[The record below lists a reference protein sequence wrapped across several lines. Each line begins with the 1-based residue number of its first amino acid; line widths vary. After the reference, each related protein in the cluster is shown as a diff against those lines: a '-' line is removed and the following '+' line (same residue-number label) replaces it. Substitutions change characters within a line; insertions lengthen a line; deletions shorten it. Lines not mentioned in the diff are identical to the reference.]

1 MKRYGTISY
10 LNNDK
15 TYGPALPLQ
24 EESPQ
29 DPSMAS
35 FARYLAQ
42 KMQEMVKEE
51 EMTCQEDVG

>member
-10 LNNDK
+10 LNKDK
-15 TYGPALPLQ
+15 TYGPAIPLQ

-42 KMQEMVKEE
+42 RMQEMVKEE
-51 EMTCQEDVG
+51 EKACQEDVG

>member
-10 LNNDK
+10 LNKDK
-15 TYGPALPLQ
+15 TYGPAIPLQ

-29 DPSMAS
+29 DPSLTS

-42 KMQEMVKEE
+42 RMQESFKEE
-51 EMTCQEDVG
+51 EKVCQKDVG